1 MGDPAASLTWSTEAG
16 RRYQVQYI
24 SDLSSSN
31 WANLS
36 NALTAAGA
44 TLSATDSVTNA
55 LQRFY
60 RVVLLP

>member
-1 MGDPAASLTWSTEAG
+1 VSLTSSTEAG
-16 RRYQVQYI
+16 GKYQLQDN

-31 WANLS
+31 WTKLS
-36 NALTAAGA
+36 NTVTTAGA

-55 LQRFY
+55 PQRFY